1 MRKIY
6 RCVNDE
12 CKCCTFEN
20 KVPCVLCGDIVKEIS
35 PDELMPQDYMDLFSE
50 MQAVSDNGEIKEQDM
65 LEILT
70 AWAETGDAEGQL
82 ILAGYYQDKDPS
94 EENIRKAFYLACQ
107 AADQQYPDAL
117 ASLGIMYLFGAG
129 TESDDGKA
137 KACFDAAIER
147 GSEPGKMFL
156 ALYYLKRREILMAY
170 QLLSEITEAPMKDS
184 AAYFLGT
191 ITEDYGDFETKQ
203 KCVDSY
209 GKSARGGYPHGMYEL
224 ARQYDLGLYVP
235 RDEELAI
242 LWYDRAVE
250 NGVQEALAPLIE
262 LLYYNEDNKDEKLL
276 LLKDLCDLAD
286 VGDLEA
292 ALAAGIIYKEGV
304 GVPRNLK
311 KAYKY
316 FEIAASSG
324 NEEGILALAA
334 MLAAGH
340 GTGKDIERAK
350 KLMENFEEDNPEAL
364 YIRGLIAEEEDDVES
379 AVQYYTEAAEMYSHP
394 DASYH
399 LGKIFLKQ
407 DNEESAICAFK
418 EAAILGHKKAKRAL
432 CEYYEK
438 IGEKET
444 ANMYRRWI
452 SSE

>member
-1 MRKIY
+1 M
-6 RCVNDE
+6 
-12 CKCCTFEN
+12 
-20 KVPCVLCGDIVKEIS
+20 
-35 PDELMPQDYMDLFSE
+35 
-50 MQAVSDNGEIKEQDM
+50 
-65 LEILT
+65 
-70 AWAETGDAEGQL
+70 
-82 ILAGYYQDKDPS
+82 LAGYYQDRDPS

-117 ASLGIMYLFGAG
+117 ASLGIMYLFGTG
-129 TESDDGKA
+129 TESDDNKA

-170 QLLSEITEAPMKDS
+170 QLLSEITEEPMKDS

-203 KCVDSY
+203 RCVDFY
-209 GKSARGGYPHGMYEL
+209 GKSARGGYPQGMYEL

-242 LWYDRAVE
+242 LWYDRAAE
-250 NGVQEALAPLIE
+250 NGVQEALAPLTK
-262 LLYYNEDNKDEKLL
+262 LLYYNEDDKDERLL

-286 VGDLEA
+286 AGDSVA
-292 ALAAGIIYKEGV
+292 ALAAGEIYEKGAGV
-304 GVPRNLK
+304 SRNAK
-311 KAYKY
+311 KAYQY
-316 FEIAASSG
+316 YRIAADSG
-324 NEEGILALAA
+324 NEEGILPLAA
-334 MLAAGH
+334 MLVRGD
-340 GTGKDIERAK
+340 GTGKDVERAK
-350 KLMENFEEDNPEAL
+350 KLIEGFDENDPEAL
-364 YIRGLIAEEEDDVES
+364 HIRGLIAEEEDDIES

-399 LGKIFLKQ
+399 LGKISLKQ